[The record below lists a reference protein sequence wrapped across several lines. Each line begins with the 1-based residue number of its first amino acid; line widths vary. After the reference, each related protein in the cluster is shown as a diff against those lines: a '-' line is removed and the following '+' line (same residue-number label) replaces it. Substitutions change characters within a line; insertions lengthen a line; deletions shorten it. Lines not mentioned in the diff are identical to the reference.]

1 MRIGSLRVLAVAALL
16 TAGVILITVGLLAT
30 NGTRGGCPSTPT
42 QVTVSSSDREEI
54 SKLREE
60 NERLEEEISRLRAE
74 INDLRAKV
82 SSLRTETVTRTMAP
96 GGMSDLESQVRNLSL
111 RLRDLNESY
120 QDLKRKYEGLL
131 LKYNELKEEHDQLK
145 KKYNDLLSRYE
156 NLSKSMSVLKRYRS
170 SAVRVRSYVKEAQ
183 EFLKTKIYQ
192 EEFYDW
198 RFWVISENYNSQMR
212 GEAAN
217 RSIARI
223 FALMVERDLKYN
235 HDLYR
240 RMLDDWLSYHP
251 VNDSVSLANEVA
263 RLFYSIDH
271 KYAVPGKDEPNAEL
285 PLFPIELLAYG
296 LGDCEDHAMLM
307 AALYKVAGIRV
318 AIVVVKDHTDVAINL
333 NGSWMY
339 LESSLH
345 KPNQEDLPSG
355 FYSTVTIWEL
365 QKEFRDRWG
374 GYPAYFVE
382 VGAEDS
388 GSSP

>member
-1 MRIGSLRVLAVAALL
+1 MRVGSLRILAVAALFI
-16 TAGVILITVGLLAT
+16 TGVVLITVGLLAT
-30 NGTRGGCPSTPT
+30 NGSRKGCPSPT
-42 QVTVSSSDREEI
+42 TVTVVDQEEI
-54 SKLREE
+54 VKLKEENVKLR
-60 NERLEEEISRLRAE
+60 NEISRLRAE
-74 INDLRAKV
+74 IRDLRAKI
-82 SSLRTETVTRTMAP
+82 SSLRAGTQAEQRPSVEISP
-96 GGMSDLESQVRNLSL
+96 SLEVQLRNLTL
-111 RLRDLNESY
+111 QLKELNETY
-120 QDLKRKYEGLL
+120 ADLKRKYENLF
-131 LKYNELKEEHDQLK
+131 LKYNDLKKEHDQLK
-145 KKYNDLLSRYE
+145 RKYNDLLARYE
-156 NLSKSMSVLKRYRS
+156 NLTKSMSTLKRYRS
-170 SAVRVRSYVKEAQ
+170 SAVVVRGYVKEAK
-183 EFLKTKIYQ
+183 EFLKTKTYK

-212 GEAAN
+212 GAVAN
-217 RSIARI
+217 KSIARI
-223 FALMVERDLKYN
+223 FALMVERDLEYN
-235 HDLYR
+235 HDLYK
-240 RMLDDWLSYHP
+240 RMLDDWLKYHP
-251 VNDSVSLANEVA
+251 VNDTVSLANEVA

-333 NGSWMY
+333 NGSWIF
-339 LESSLH
+339 LEASLH

-382 VGAEDS
+382 VGSEES
-388 GSSP
+388 

>member
-1 MRIGSLRVLAVAALL
+1 MVRISPRVLAVASLF
-16 TAGVILITVGLLAT
+16 TAILILTVGLLAI
-30 NGTRGGCPSTPT
+30 NDSRCGRPAAPT
-42 QVTVSSSDREEI
+42 LTVSSHDRKEI
-54 SKLREE
+54 LKLKEE
-60 NERLEEEISRLRAE
+60 NERLRVEIDRLKAE
-74 INDLRAKV
+74 IKDLRAKV
-82 SSLRTETVTRTMAP
+82 SDPRTETVTQSTTPER
-96 GGMSDLESQVRNLSL
+96 SEELVNQIRDLSL
-111 RLRDLNESY
+111 RLRNLNKSY
-120 QDLKRKYEGLL
+120 QDLKGKYEGLL
-131 LKYNELKEEHDQLK
+131 LKYNELRREHDRLK
-145 KKYNDLLSRYE
+145 RKYDDLLARYE
-156 NLSKSMSVLKRYRS
+156 NLTKSISTLKRYRS
-170 SAVRVRSYVKEAQ
+170 SAVRARSYVREARD
-183 EFLKTKIYQ
+183 FIKTEVYR

-198 RFWVISENYNSQMR
+198 RFWVIGENYNSRMR

-235 HDLYR
+235 RDLYR
-240 RMLDDWLSYHP
+240 RMLEDWLSYHP

-271 KYAVPGKDEPNAEL
+271 RYAVPGKDEPNAEL

-307 AALYKVAGIRV
+307 AALYKVAGMRV

-339 LESSLH
+339 LEASLH